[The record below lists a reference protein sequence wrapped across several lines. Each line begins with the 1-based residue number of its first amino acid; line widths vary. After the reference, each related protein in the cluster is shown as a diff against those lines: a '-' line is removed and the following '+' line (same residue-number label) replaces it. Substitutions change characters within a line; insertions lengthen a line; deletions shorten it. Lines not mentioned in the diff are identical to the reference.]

1 MEVVKTRMQLQGELA
16 GKNDRLAYRSF
27 RHALY
32 MIGKTEGIRG
42 LQSGLVAGMAYNVVM
57 NGVRLGGFG
66 KLQQAVG
73 ATNPSDPT
81 YFLRNAMAGAM
92 SGSIAAVFGSPFF
105 LVKARLQGQQRNP
118 IVRTPLRHN
127 STHHYSSMMDGFRQ
141 IVRTEGP
148 YGLWRGTRSQ
158 MARLAVRYTV
168 YTCVIISNMMTYQVG
183 TAAQLST
190 YTSSKHAVQ
199 TWMQLPDGVWA
210 HIGAA
215 AVSGLV
221 VTTCM
226 HPFDVVATRLS
237 NQPVVAGRGQ
247 LYSGVVDCLRK
258 IWATEGLRGL
268 CKGWTAHYFRVG
280 PHTMFTFV
288 LWEQLQRLAHEIA
301 GL

>member
-1 MEVVKTRMQLQGELA
+1 PFLVEFMLAGSATALATIASNPMEVVKTRMQLQGELA

-42 LQSGLVAGMAYNVVM
+42 LQSGLVAGMAYN
-57 NGVRLGGFG
+57 
-66 KLQQAVG
+66 
-73 ATNPSDPT
+73 SDNT
-81 YFLRNAMAGAM
+81 
-92 SGSIAAVFGSPFF
+92 
-105 LVKARLQGQQRNP
+105 
-118 IVRTPLRHN
+118 
-127 STHHYSSMMDGFRQ
+127 
-141 IVRTEGP
+141 
-148 YGLWRGTRSQ
+148 
-158 MARLAVRYTV
+158 
-168 YTCVIISNMMTYQVG
+168 IIMLT
-183 TAAQLST
+183 
-190 YTSSKHAVQ
+190 
-199 TWMQLPDGVWA
+199 
-210 HIGAA
+210 AA

-258 IWATEGLRGL
+258 TWATEGLRGL

-288 LWEQLQRLAHEIA
+288 LWEQLQRLAHEVA

>member
-1 MEVVKTRMQLQGELA
+1 MKEGGAKEVVELQKEKKAKKAKKAKKSKKKHRREEKDEFGRDILP
-16 GKNDRLAYRSF
+16 GFTPPTPRSPSDF

-92 SGSIAAVFGSPFF
+92 S
-105 LVKARLQGQQRNP
+105 
-118 IVRTPLRHN
+118 
-127 STHHYSSMMDGFRQ
+127 
-141 IVRTEGP
+141 
-148 YGLWRGTRSQ
+148 
-158 MARLAVRYTV
+158 
-168 YTCVIISNMMTYQVG
+168 
-183 TAAQLST
+183 
-190 YTSSKHAVQ
+190 
-199 TWMQLPDGVWA
+199 
-210 HIGAA
+210 AA

-288 LWEQLQRLAHEIA
+288 LWEQLQRLAHEVA